1 MKEPAESPT
10 PLLAVSL
17 GCPGGIGAEVSL
29 RAALDAQRDGAPYR
43 VVAFGDV
50 ALLRARAAAIGA
62 SAADVVEVRSLEEA
76 RGVSHG
82 LPVVQVGLPLGEA
95 SLRPGAPTREA
106 GAAQLAWIDA
116 ACDAVA
122 RGEADA
128 LVTAPVSKHAIVES
142 GAPGSVGF
150 LGHTEYLGARLGGY
164 ETIMAFVADALT
176 ITLATTHLSIADVPS
191 RLRAHDVAR
200 AAFWTARLIDA
211 LQAREP
217 SDAQDARRS
226 LAVAVLA
233 LNPHAG
239 EGGLLG
245 LEEQT
250 TITPGIADARAR
262 LHAIGSTRALVGP
275 LPAES
280 AIRRCVRERAFAA
293 CVAMYHDQATI
304 PSKLVAF
311 GDAVNVTLGLPIVRT
326 SVDHGTAYDL
336 AGKGVADARGMR
348 SALDLG
354 AKLAR
359 GKALLQPLAP

>member
-1 MKEPAESPT
+1 M
-10 PLLAVSL
+10 SL

-29 RAALDAQRDGAPYR
+29 RAALDARRDGAPYQ
-43 VVAFGDV
+43 VVALGDV
-50 ALLRARAAAIGA
+50 TLLRARAAAVGA
-62 SAADVVEVRSLEEA
+62 SDADVVEVRTLAEA
-76 RGVSHG
+76 RGVTRG
-82 LPVVQVGLPLGEA
+82 LPVLQVGPPLGEA
-95 SLRPGAPTREA
+95 SLRPGTPTREA
-106 GAAQLAWIDA
+106 GAAQLAWVDA

-128 LVTAPVSKHAIVES
+128 LVTAPVSKHAIVAS

-176 ITLATTHLSIADVPS
+176 ITLATTHFSIADVPS
-191 RLRAHDVAR
+191 HLHAHDVSR
-200 AAFWTARLIDA
+200 AAFWTARLVDA
-211 LQAREP
+211 LQGPHAHPGAHEP
-217 SDAQDARRS
+217 HAHHA

-250 TITPGIADARAR
+250 TIAPGIADARAR
-262 LHAIGSTRALVGP
+262 LAAIGSTRALVGP

-280 AIRRCVRERAFAA
+280 AIRRCVHERAFAA

-359 GKALLQPLAP
+359 SRALLQPLAP